1 MNKNREE
8 LINGNMFTFTLLLKL
23 SIPGIIGMLVIGL
36 YNLCDAIFV
45 GKLVGETAL
54 AAVSISSPFT
64 FINNCIAVLVGVGS
78 SSILSRA
85 IGAKDNKVINEILG
99 NLILSILVLSL
110 AVTILGCLFSENLLR
125 FSGATGEILKSGI
138 NYLRIVYIGSFFVNF
153 SQSANM
159 LIRGEEKMKEAMS
172 IMALGAILNIIL
184 DPIFIKTLNLGVE
197 GAAIATII
205 AQIIQAL
212 VTFIYFKRNKSILS
226 VNKLKFAFDLMPEIL
241 SVGGSAAMMQLMYLV
256 QQTALYKLISIYGGD
271 DQLVLMG
278 VALRIL
284 MFTFI
289 PIWGIGQGLQPIVGM
304 NFGAKKYDRVK
315 DAVKIFSI
323 ASTIFIEALWGFY
336 MLKPRVVL
344 SWFINDKTIIE
355 NGYNFFRLMFLT
367 FPVSGLIVMSMTFFE
382 SIGKGGKSALITIL
396 KQVILFMPI
405 AIILTKVIGVK
416 GTWLASSVTDAIV
429 FVLSFVLLAIE
440 FKKLYGINSSKN
452 ENVTYIK

>member
-8 LINGNMFTFTLLLKL
+8 LINGNMFTLLLKL

-85 IGAKDNKVINEILG
+85 IGAKDDKVVNEILA
-99 NLILSILVLSL
+99 NLILSVLVLSL
-110 AVTILGCLFSENLLR
+110 TVTVLGCFFSENLLR
-125 FSGATGEILKSGI
+125 FSGAKGEILQSGI

-159 LIRGEEKMKEAMS
+159 LIRGEGKMKEAMG
-172 IMALGAILNIIL
+172 IMALGAVLNIIL
-184 DPIFIKTLNLGVE
+184 DPIFIKTLNFGVE
-197 GAAIATII
+197 GAAIATVI

-212 VTFIYFKRNKSILS
+212 VTFMYFKCNKSILS
-226 VNKLKFAFDLMPEIL
+226 VTKLKFAFDLMPEIL

-323 ASTIFIEALWGFY
+323 ASTIFIGVLWGFY

-344 SWFINDKTIIE
+344 SWFINDRTIIE
-355 NGYNFFRLMFLT
+355 NGYEFFRLMFLT
-367 FPVSGLIVMSMTFFE
+367 FPVSGLIVMSMTFFQ
-382 SIGKGGKSALITIL
+382 SIGKGGKSALITVL

-405 AIILTKVIGVK
+405 AIILTKIIGIK

-440 FKKLYGINSSKN
+440 FKKLYDINSS
-452 ENVTYIK
+452 ENQNITYIK

>member
-8 LINGNMFTFTLLLKL
+8 LINGNMFTLLLKL

-85 IGAKDNKVINEILG
+85 IGAKDDKVVNEILA
-99 NLILSILVLSL
+99 NLILSVLVLSL
-110 AVTILGCLFSENLLR
+110 TVTVLGCFFSENLLR
-125 FSGATGEILKSGI
+125 FSGAKGEILQSGI

-159 LIRGEEKMKEAMS
+159 LIRGEGKMKEAMG
-172 IMALGAILNIIL
+172 IMALGAVLNIIL
-184 DPIFIKTLNLGVE
+184 DPIFIKTLNFGVE
-197 GAAIATII
+197 GAAIATVI

-212 VTFIYFKRNKSILS
+212 VTFMYFKRNKSILS
-226 VNKLKFAFDLMPEIL
+226 VTKLKFAFDLMPEIL

-323 ASTIFIEALWGFY
+323 ASTIFIGVLWGFY

-344 SWFINDKTIIE
+344 SWFINDRTIIE
-355 NGYNFFRLMFLT
+355 NGYEFFRLMFLT
-367 FPVSGLIVMSMTFFE
+367 FPVSGLIVMSMTFFQ
-382 SIGKGGKSALITIL
+382 SIGKGGKSALITVL

-405 AIILTKVIGVK
+405 AIILTKIIGIK

-440 FKKLYGINSSKN
+440 FKKLYDINSS
-452 ENVTYIK
+452 ENQNITYIK

>member
-8 LINGNMFTFTLLLKL
+8 LINGNMFTLLLKL

-159 LIRGEEKMKEAMS
+159 LIRGEGKMKEAMS

-304 NFGAKKYDRVK
+304 NFGAKNMIVLK
-315 DAVKIFSI
+315 
-323 ASTIFIEALWGFY
+323 
-336 MLKPRVVL
+336 MLL
-344 SWFINDKTIIE
+344 
-355 NGYNFFRLMFLT
+355 
-367 FPVSGLIVMSMTFFE
+367 
-382 SIGKGGKSALITIL
+382 KSL
-396 KQVILFMPI
+396 V
-405 AIILTKVIGVK
+405 
-416 GTWLASSVTDAIV
+416 
-429 FVLSFVLLAIE
+429 
-440 FKKLYGINSSKN
+440 
-452 ENVTYIK
+452 

>member
-8 LINGNMFTFTLLLKL
+8 LINGNMFTLLLKL

-64 FINNCIAVLVGVGS
+64 FINNCIAVLIGVGS

-85 IGAKDNKVINEILG
+85 IGSKDDKIINEILG
-99 NLILSILVLSL
+99 NLILSVLVLSL
-110 AVTILGCLFSENLLR
+110 VVTILGCLFSENLLR

-138 NYLRIVYIGSFFVNF
+138 NYLRIVYVGSLFVNF

-159 LIRGEEKMKEAMS
+159 LIRGEGKMKEAMS

-184 DPIFIKTLNLGVE
+184 DPIFIRTLNFGVE

-256 QQTALYKLISIYGGD
+256 QQTALYKLTSIYGGD
-271 DQLVLMG
+271 EQLVLMG

-323 ASTIFIEALWGFY
+323 ASTIFIGLLWGSY
-336 MLKPRVVL
+336 MLRPRVVL

-355 NGYNFFRLMFLT
+355 NGCEFFRLMFLT
-367 FPVSGLIVMSMTFFE
+367 FPVSGLIVMSMTFFQ

-405 AIILTKVIGVK
+405 AIILTKIIGIK
-416 GTWLASSVTDAIV
+416 GTWLSSSVTDAIV
-429 FVLSFVLLAIE
+429 FVLSLVLLAME
-440 FKKLYGINSSKN
+440 FKKLTNINSS
-452 ENVTYIK
+452 ENQNITYIK

>member
-8 LINGNMFTFTLLLKL
+8 LINGNMLTLLLKL

-85 IGAKDNKVINEILG
+85 IGSKDDKVINEILG
-99 NLILSILVLSL
+99 NLILSVLVLSL

-159 LIRGEEKMKEAMS
+159 LIRGEGKMKEAMS

-184 DPIFIKTLNLGVE
+184 DPIFIKTLNFGVE

-256 QQTALYKLISIYGGD
+256 QQTALYKLTSIYGGD
-271 DQLVLMG
+271 EQLVLMG

-323 ASTIFIEALWGFY
+323 ASTIFIGILWGFY

-355 NGYNFFRLMFLT
+355 NGYEFFRLMFLT
-367 FPVSGLIVMSMTFFE
+367 FPVSGLIVMSMTFFQ

-405 AIILTKVIGVK
+405 AIILTKIIGIK
-416 GTWLASSVTDAIV
+416 GTWLSSSVTDAMI
-429 FVLSFVLLAIE
+429 FVLSLVLLAIE
-440 FKKLYGINSSKN
+440 FKKLNNINSS
-452 ENVTYIK
+452 ENQNITYIK

>member
-8 LINGNMFTFTLLLKL
+8 LINGNMFTLLLKL

-64 FINNCIAVLVGVGS
+64 FINNCIAVLIGVGS

-85 IGAKDNKVINEILG
+85 IGSKDDKIINEILG
-99 NLILSILVLSL
+99 NLILSVLVLSL
-110 AVTILGCLFSENLLR
+110 VVTILGCLFSENLLR

-138 NYLRIVYIGSFFVNF
+138 NYLRIVYVGSFFVNF

-159 LIRGEEKMKEAMS
+159 LIRGEGKMKEAMS

-184 DPIFIKTLNLGVE
+184 DPIFIRTLNFGVE

-241 SVGGSAAMMQLMYLV
+241 SVGGSAAIMQLMYLV
-256 QQTALYKLISIYGGD
+256 QQTALYKLTSIYGGD
-271 DQLVLMG
+271 EQLVLMG

-323 ASTIFIEALWGFY
+323 ASTIFIGLLWGFY
-336 MLKPRVVL
+336 MLRPRVVL

-355 NGYNFFRLMFLT
+355 NGYEFFRLMFLT
-367 FPVSGLIVMSMTFFE
+367 FPVSGLIVMSMTFFQ

-405 AIILTKVIGVK
+405 AIILTKIIGIK
-416 GTWLASSVTDAIV
+416 GTWLSSSVTDAIV
-429 FVLSFVLLAIE
+429 FVLSLVLLAME
-440 FKKLYGINSSKN
+440 FKKLTNINSS
-452 ENVTYIK
+452 ENQNITYIK

>member
-8 LINGNMFTFTLLLKL
+8 LINGNMFTLLLKL

-85 IGAKDNKVINEILG
+85 IGSKDDKIINEILG
-99 NLILSILVLSL
+99 NLILSVLVLSL

-159 LIRGEEKMKEAMS
+159 LIRGEGKMKEAMS
-172 IMALGAILNIIL
+172 IMAVGAILNIIL
-184 DPIFIKTLNLGVE
+184 DPIFIRTLNFGVE

-256 QQTALYKLISIYGGD
+256 QQTALYKLTSIYSGD
-271 DQLVLMG
+271 EQLVLMG

-323 ASTIFIEALWGFY
+323 ASTIFIGILWGFY
-336 MLKPRVVL
+336 MLRPRVVL

-355 NGYNFFRLMFLT
+355 NGYEFFRLMFLT
-367 FPVSGLIVMSMTFFE
+367 FPVSGLIVMSMTFFQ

-405 AIILTKVIGVK
+405 AIILTKIIGIK
-416 GTWLASSVTDAIV
+416 GTWLSSSVTDAIV
-429 FVLSFVLLAIE
+429 FVLSLVLLAME
-440 FKKLYGINSSKN
+440 FKKLNNINSSGN
-452 ENVTYIK
+452 QNITYIK

>member
-8 LINGNMFTFTLLLKL
+8 LINGNMFTLLLKL

-85 IGAKDNKVINEILG
+85 IGSKDDKIINEILG
-99 NLILSILVLSL
+99 NLILSVLVLSL
-110 AVTILGCLFSENLLR
+110 VVTILGCLFSENLLR

-138 NYLRIVYIGSFFVNF
+138 NYLRIVYVGSFFVNF

-159 LIRGEEKMKEAMS
+159 LIRGEGKMKEAMS
-172 IMALGAILNIIL
+172 IMAVGAILNIIL
-184 DPIFIKTLNLGVE
+184 DPIFIRTLNFGVE

-205 AQIIQAL
+205 SQIIQAL

-241 SVGGSAAMMQLMYLV
+241 SIGGSAAMMQLMYLV
-256 QQTALYKLISIYGGD
+256 QQTALYKLTSIYGGD
-271 DQLVLMG
+271 EQLVLMG

-323 ASTIFIEALWGFY
+323 ASTIFIGILWGFY
-336 MLKPRVVL
+336 MLRPRVVL

-355 NGYNFFRLMFLT
+355 NGYEFFRLMFLT
-367 FPVSGLIVMSMTFFE
+367 FPVSGLIVMSMTFFQ

-405 AIILTKVIGVK
+405 AIILTKIIGIK
-416 GTWLASSVTDAIV
+416 GTWLSSSVTDAIV
-429 FVLSFVLLAIE
+429 FVLSLVLLAME
-440 FKKLYGINSSKN
+440 FKKLTNINSS
-452 ENVTYIK
+452 ENQNITYIK

>member
-8 LINGNMFTFTLLLKL
+8 LINGNMFTLLLKL

-85 IGAKDNKVINEILG
+85 IGAKDDKVVNEILA
-99 NLILSILVLSL
+99 NLILSVLVLSL
-110 AVTILGCLFSENLLR
+110 TVTVLGCFFSENLLR
-125 FSGATGEILKSGI
+125 FSGAKGEILQSGI

-159 LIRGEEKMKEAMS
+159 LIRGEGKMKEAMG
-172 IMALGAILNIIL
+172 IMALGAVLNIIL
-184 DPIFIKTLNLGVE
+184 DPIFIKTLNFGVE
-197 GAAIATII
+197 GAAIATVI

-212 VTFIYFKRNKSILS
+212 VTFMYFKCNKSILS
-226 VNKLKFAFDLMPEIL
+226 VTKLKFAFDLMPEIL

-323 ASTIFIEALWGFY
+323 ASTIFIGVLWGFY

-344 SWFINDKTIIE
+344 SWFINDRTIIE
-355 NGYNFFRLMFLT
+355 NGYEFFRLMFLT
-367 FPVSGLIVMSMTFFE
+367 FPVSGLIVMSMTFFQ
-382 SIGKGGKSALITIL
+382 SIGKGGKSALITVL

-405 AIILTKVIGVK
+405 AIILTKIIGIK

-429 FVLSFVLLAIE
+429 FVLFFCSFS
-440 FKKLYGINSSKN
+440 Y
-452 ENVTYIK
+452 

>member
-8 LINGNMFTFTLLLKL
+8 LINGNMFTLLLKL

-159 LIRGEEKMKEAMS
+159 LIRGEGKMKEAMS

-323 ASTIFIEALWGFY
+323 ASTIFIGALWGFY

-367 FPVSGLIVMSMTFFE
+367 FPVSGLIVMSMTFSQ

>member
-8 LINGNMFTFTLLLKL
+8 LINGNMFTLLLKL

-159 LIRGEEKMKEAMS
+159 LIRGEGKMKEAMS

-197 GAAIATII
+197 GAAIATIT

-323 ASTIFIEALWGFY
+323 ASTIFIGALWGFY

-367 FPVSGLIVMSMTFFE
+367 FPVSGLIVMSMTFFQ

>member
-8 LINGNMFTFTLLLKL
+8 LINGNMLTLLLKL

-85 IGAKDNKVINEILG
+85 IGSKDDKIINEILG
-99 NLILSILVLSL
+99 NLILSVLVLSL

-159 LIRGEEKMKEAMS
+159 LIRGEGKMKEAMS

-184 DPIFIKTLNLGVE
+184 DPIFIKTLNFGVE

-256 QQTALYKLISIYGGD
+256 QQTALYKLTSIYGGD
-271 DQLVLMG
+271 EQLVLMG

-315 DAVKIFSI
+315 DAVKVFSI
-323 ASTIFIEALWGFY
+323 ASTTFIGILWAFY

-355 NGYNFFRLMFLT
+355 NGYEFFRLMFLT
-367 FPVSGLIVMSMTFFE
+367 FPVSGLIVMSMTFFQ

-440 FKKLYGINSSKN
+440 FKKLYDINSSKN

>member
-8 LINGNMFTFTLLLKL
+8 LINGNMFTLLLKL

-85 IGAKDNKVINEILG
+85 IGSKDDKVINEILG
-99 NLILSILVLSL
+99 NLILSVLVLSL

-159 LIRGEEKMKEAMS
+159 LIRGEGKMKEAMS

-184 DPIFIKTLNLGVE
+184 DPIFIKTLNFGVE

-212 VTFIYFKRNKSILS
+212 VTFMYFKRNKSILS

-241 SVGGSAAMMQLMYLV
+241 SIGGSAAMMQLMYLV
-256 QQTALYKLISIYGGD
+256 QQTALYKLTSIYGGD
-271 DQLVLMG
+271 EQLVLMG

-323 ASTIFIEALWGFY
+323 ASTIFIGILWGFY

-355 NGYNFFRLMFLT
+355 NGYEFFRLMFLT
-367 FPVSGLIVMSMTFFE
+367 FPVSGLIVMSMTFFQ

-405 AIILTKVIGVK
+405 AIILTKIIGIK
-416 GTWLASSVTDAIV
+416 GTWLSSSVTDSIV
-429 FVLSFVLLAIE
+429 FVLSLVLLAME
-440 FKKLYGINSSKN
+440 FKKLNNINSS
-452 ENVTYIK
+452 ENQNITYIK

>member
-8 LINGNMFTFTLLLKL
+8 LINGNMFTLLLKL

-85 IGAKDNKVINEILG
+85 IGSKDDKIINEILG
-99 NLILSILVLSL
+99 NLILSVLVLSL
-110 AVTILGCLFSENLLR
+110 VVTILGCLFSENSLR

-138 NYLRIVYIGSFFVNF
+138 NYLRIVYVGSFFVNF

-159 LIRGEEKMKEAMS
+159 LIRGEGKMKEAMS
-172 IMALGAILNIIL
+172 IMAVGAILNIIL
-184 DPIFIKTLNLGVE
+184 DPIFIRTLNFGVE

-256 QQTALYKLISIYGGD
+256 QQTALYKLTSIYGGD
-271 DQLVLMG
+271 EQLVLMG

-323 ASTIFIEALWGFY
+323 ASTIFIGILWGFY
-336 MLKPRVVL
+336 MLRPRVVL

-355 NGYNFFRLMFLT
+355 NGYEFFRLMFLT
-367 FPVSGLIVMSMTFFE
+367 FPVSGLIVMSMTFFQ

-405 AIILTKVIGVK
+405 AIILTKIIGIK
-416 GTWLASSVTDAIV
+416 GTWLSSSVTDAIV
-429 FVLSFVLLAIE
+429 FVLSLVLLAME
-440 FKKLYGINSSKN
+440 FKKLNNINSSGN
-452 ENVTYIK
+452 QNITYIK

>member
-8 LINGNMFTFTLLLKL
+8 LINGNMFTLLLKL

-85 IGAKDNKVINEILG
+85 IGSKDDKIINEILG
-99 NLILSILVLSL
+99 NLILSVLVLSL

-159 LIRGEEKMKEAMS
+159 LIRGEGKMKEAMS

-184 DPIFIKTLNLGVE
+184 DPIFIRTLNFGVE

-256 QQTALYKLISIYGGD
+256 QQTALYKLTSIYGGD
-271 DQLVLMG
+271 EQLVLMG

-323 ASTIFIEALWGFY
+323 ASTIFIGILWGFY
-336 MLKPRVVL
+336 MLRPRVVL

-355 NGYNFFRLMFLT
+355 NGYEFFRLMFLT
-367 FPVSGLIVMSMTFFE
+367 FPVSGLIVMSMTFFQ

-405 AIILTKVIGVK
+405 AIILTKIIGIK
-416 GTWLASSVTDAIV
+416 GTWLSSSVTDAIV
-429 FVLSFVLLAIE
+429 FVLSLVLLAME
-440 FKKLYGINSSKN
+440 FKKLTNINSS
-452 ENVTYIK
+452 ENQNITYIK

>member
-8 LINGNMFTFTLLLKL
+8 LINGNMFTLLLKL

-85 IGAKDNKVINEILG
+85 IGSKDDKIINEILG
-99 NLILSILVLSL
+99 NLILSVLVLSL
-110 AVTILGCLFSENLLR
+110 AVTTLGCLFSENLLR

-159 LIRGEEKMKEAMS
+159 LIRGEGKMKEAMS

-184 DPIFIKTLNLGVE
+184 DPIFIKTLNFGVE

-205 AQIIQAL
+205 AQTIQAL

-256 QQTALYKLISIYGGD
+256 QQTALYKLTSIYVGD
-271 DQLVLMG
+271 EQLVLMG

-323 ASTIFIEALWGFY
+323 ASTIFIGILWGFY
-336 MLKPRVVL
+336 ILNPKVVL

-355 NGYNFFRLMFLT
+355 NGYKFFRLMFLT
-367 FPVSGLIVMSMTFFE
+367 FPVSGLIVMSMTFFQ

-405 AIILTKVIGVK
+405 AIILTKIIGIK
-416 GTWLASSVTDAIV
+416 GTWLSSSVTDAIV
-429 FVLSFVLLAIE
+429 FVLSLVLLAME
-440 FKKLYGINSSKN
+440 FKKLNNINSS
-452 ENVTYIK
+452 ENQNMTYIK

>member
-8 LINGNMFTFTLLLKL
+8 LINGNMFTLLLKL

-159 LIRGEEKMKEAMS
+159 LMRGEGKMKEAMS

-323 ASTIFIEALWGFY
+323 ASTIFIGALWGFY

-367 FPVSGLIVMSMTFFE
+367 FPVSGLIVMSMTFFQ

>member
-8 LINGNMFTFTLLLKL
+8 LINGNMFTLLLKL

-159 LIRGEEKMKEAMS
+159 LMRGEGKMKEAMS

-323 ASTIFIEALWGFY
+323 ASTIFIGALWGFY

-367 FPVSGLIVMSMTFFE
+367 FPVSGLIVMSMTFFQ

-396 KQVILFMPI
+396 KQVILLMPI

>member
-8 LINGNMFTFTLLLKL
+8 LINGNMFTLLLKL

-85 IGAKDNKVINEILG
+85 IGSKDDKIINEILG

-110 AVTILGCLFSENLLR
+110 VVTILGCLFSENLLR
-125 FSGATGEILKSGI
+125 FSGATGGILKSGI

-159 LIRGEEKMKEAMS
+159 LIRGEGKMKEAMS
-172 IMALGAILNIIL
+172 IMAVGAILNIIL
-184 DPIFIKTLNLGVE
+184 DPIFIRTLNFGVE

-256 QQTALYKLISIYGGD
+256 QQTALYKLTSIYGGD
-271 DQLVLMG
+271 EQLVLMG

-323 ASTIFIEALWGFY
+323 ASTIFIGILWGFY
-336 MLKPRVVL
+336 MLRPRVVL

-355 NGYNFFRLMFLT
+355 NGYEFFRLMFLT
-367 FPVSGLIVMSMTFFE
+367 FPVSGLIVMSMTFFQ

-405 AIILTKVIGVK
+405 AIILTKIIGIK
-416 GTWLASSVTDAIV
+416 GTWLSSSVTDAIV
-429 FVLSFVLLAIE
+429 FVLSLVLLAME
-440 FKKLYGINSSKN
+440 FKKLNNINSSGN
-452 ENVTYIK
+452 QNITYIK

>member
-8 LINGNMFTFTLLLKL
+8 LINGNMFTLLLKL

-159 LIRGEEKMKEAMS
+159 LIRGEGKMKEAMS

-323 ASTIFIEALWGFY
+323 ASTIFIGALWGFY

-367 FPVSGLIVMSMTFFE
+367 FPVSGLIVMSMTFFQ

-429 FVLSFVLLAIE
+429 FVFSFVLLAIE

>member
-8 LINGNMFTFTLLLKL
+8 LINGNMLTLLLKL

-64 FINNCIAVLVGVGS
+64 FINNCIAVLIGVGS

-85 IGAKDNKVINEILG
+85 IGSKDDKIINEILG
-99 NLILSILVLSL
+99 NLILSVLVLSL

-159 LIRGEEKMKEAMS
+159 LIRGEGKMKEAMS

-184 DPIFIKTLNLGVE
+184 DPIFIRTLNFGVE

-256 QQTALYKLISIYGGD
+256 QQTALYKLTSIYGGD
-271 DQLVLMG
+271 EQLVLMG

-323 ASTIFIEALWGFY
+323 ASTIFIGILWGFY
-336 MLKPRVVL
+336 MLRPRVVL

-355 NGYNFFRLMFLT
+355 NGYEFFRLMFLT
-367 FPVSGLIVMSMTFFE
+367 FPVSGLIVMSMTFFQ

-405 AIILTKVIGVK
+405 AIILTKIIGIK
-416 GTWLASSVTDAIV
+416 GTWLSSSVTDAIV
-429 FVLSFVLLAIE
+429 FVLSLVLLAME
-440 FKKLYGINSSKN
+440 FKKLTNINSS
-452 ENVTYIK
+452 ENQNITYIK